1 MNIERSLEICRSAIE
16 KSTGASASN
25 LVIDTSSGSASA
37 LKLQQTLTTL
47 EPLPPTG
54 NHHKQH
60 QQLHQIILPVQPQ
73 PQQQQQKQQTTAVLQ
88 ATQQHLVPTSAANLL
103 PFVTSQSQFVTSQP
117 HFVTS
122 GAGGNTAQAVLV
134 KTADGK
140 TILATA
146 APGQFMRQIRPISF
160 QNLQPQ
166 LQQQQQQQQQQIQ
179 MSMSLPTS
187 PLPAIRMA
195 TNQQMLVIP
204 TSGTDGEQQQQQQQ
218 HQQVFRIPVSS
229 AISGGGAV
237 FLDAS
242 KQKHVIPQAVLV
254 SRLCQP
260 LKSTDFFKHL
270 AKMLDKVQQ

>member
-1 MNIERSLEICRSAIE
+1 LEICRSAIE
-16 KSTGASASN
+16 KSTGALASS
-25 LVIDTSSGSASA
+25 LVIDTSASSASA

-54 NHHKQH
+54 NHQKQ

-73 PQQQQQKQQTTAVLQ
+73 QQKQLQQQTTAVLQ
-88 ATQQHLVPTSAANLL
+88 ATQQQLVPTSSANLL

-122 GAGGNTAQAVLV
+122 GASGNTTQAVLV

-160 QNLQPQ
+160 QSLQPQ
-166 LQQQQQQQQQQIQ
+166 VQQQPQQQQQQIQ
-179 MSMSLPTS
+179 MGMSLPTS

-195 TNQQMLVIP
+195 PSPTQQMIVIP
-204 TSGTDGEQQQQQQQ
+204 TSGADGEQQHQQH

-229 AISGGGAV
+229 ANSGGGAV

-254 SRLCQP
+254 SFLCW
-260 LKSTDFFKHL
+260 H
-270 AKMLDKVQQ
+270 